1 MLVYDFVM
9 LVKDPHPKLETS
21 LIDDYIRHNL
31 TRNDKQYIK
40 DPSVDCVLHD
50 VVMCIECF
58 QKVIN

>member
-40 DPSVDCVLHD
+40 DPSVDCVLHELSCALN
-50 VVMCIECF
+50 VF
-58 QKVIN
+58 

>member
-1 MLVYDFVM
+1 M

-31 TRNDKQYIK
+31 TRNDEQYIK

-58 QKVIN
+58 LKVIN